1 MTENRSC
8 PGGGRDNVVIEASH
22 VLDSCRDRDCFE
34 DVSVYLTDFGQEI
47 IEHTGNVRVK
57 CAEISHACITV
68 TPVQFNR
75 GFYSVNVRFFVT
87 IRFEACLGGR
97 NQEFDGVTAIE
108 KKVIL
113 YGGDCGVST
122 FTSKENSSGTCC
134 EGVVG
139 QREGTLPVA
148 SVEVASPVL
157 LDARIAEVKEC
168 PSCCCCCCVD
178 EIPESA
184 YRSIGAPL
192 TRGRSERV
200 LLVSLGI
207 FSVVRI
213 TRPAQYLISA
223 TEYSVPDK
231 ECSCGEDKDPCCLFR
246 TMEFPTEEFSC
257 GSYGVGNGRND
268 RGNFGCGCRDGK
280 Y

>member
-1 MTENRSC
+1 MSDNRSLL
-8 PGGGRDNVVIEASH
+8 GGGGGNVVIETSH

-57 CAEISHACITV
+57 CAEISNACITV

-75 GFYSVNVRFFVT
+75 GFYSVNIRFFVT
-87 IRFEACLGGR
+87 IRFEACLNGR
-97 NQEFDGVTAIE
+97 SQEFDGVTAIE

-122 FTSKENSSGTCC
+122 FTSKANSSDACC
-134 EGVVG
+134 DSVPG

-148 SVEVASPVL
+148 SVEAASPVL

-168 PSCCCCCCVD
+168 NSCCTCCCCVD

-184 YRSIGAPL
+184 YRNIGAPL
-192 TRGRSERV
+192 SRGRSERV
-200 LLVSLGI
+200 LLVSLGV

-257 GSYGVGNGRND
+257 GSYGCGRKEQSNS
-268 RGNFGCGCRDGK
+268 GCGCKDSK
-280 Y
+280 YR

>member
-1 MTENRSC
+1 MTDNRFC
-8 PGGGRDNVVIEASH
+8 PGGRENVVIEASH

-75 GFYSVNVRFFVT
+75 GFYSVNIRFFVT
-87 IRFEACLGGR
+87 IRFEACIGGR

-122 FTSKENSSGTCC
+122 FTSKMNSSNSCC
-134 EGVVG
+134 EGVTG
-139 QREGTLPVA
+139 QSEGTSPIA

-157 LDARIAEVKEC
+157 LDARIAEIKE
-168 PSCCCCCCVD
+168 PSSCCNCCCCVD
-178 EIPESA
+178 EIPETA
-184 YRSIGAPL
+184 CRSIGAPL
-192 TRGRSERV
+192 RGTRGERV

-213 TRPAQYLISA
+213 TRPGQYLISA
-223 TEYSVPDK
+223 TEYAVPDK

-257 GSYGVGNGRND
+257 GSYATGGNRRDQG
-268 RGNFGCGCRDGK
+268 GTGCTCKDGK

>member
-8 PGGGRDNVVIEASH
+8 QGGGRDNVVIEASH

-87 IRFEACLGGR
+87 IRFEACIGGR

-122 FTSKENSSGTCC
+122 FTSSENSSGTCC

-139 QREGTLPVA
+139 QREGTSPTA

-157 LDARIAEVKEC
+157 LDARIADIKE
-168 PSCCCCCCVD
+168 SSHCCCCCCVD
-178 EIPESA
+178 EIPEIA
-184 YRSIGAPL
+184 CRSIGAPL
-192 TRGRSERV
+192 RGGRSERV

-223 TEYSVPDK
+223 TEYAVPDK

-257 GSYGVGNGRND
+257 GGYGFTGRGND
-268 RGNFGCGCRDGK
+268 RNNLGCGCKDGK